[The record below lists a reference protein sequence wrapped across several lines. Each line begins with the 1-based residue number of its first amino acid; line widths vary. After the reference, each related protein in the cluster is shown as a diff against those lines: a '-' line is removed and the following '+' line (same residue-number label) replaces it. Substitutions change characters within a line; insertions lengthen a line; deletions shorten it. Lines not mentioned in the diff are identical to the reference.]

1 MDQLHFSYSNY
12 NRHFSK
18 TNPIFGNTLPKATS
32 FIQIY
37 IQMKP

>member
-12 NRHFSK
+12 NRHLSK
-18 TNPIFGNTLPKATS
+18 TNPIFGNTLPKATT